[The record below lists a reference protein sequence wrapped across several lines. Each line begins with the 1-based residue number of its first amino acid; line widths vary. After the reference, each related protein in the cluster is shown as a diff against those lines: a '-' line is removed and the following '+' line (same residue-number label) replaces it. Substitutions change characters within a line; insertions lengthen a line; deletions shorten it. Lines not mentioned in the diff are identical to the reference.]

1 MCAAYNPR
9 TRILLDNYNKLF
21 VPVGIKAADDAPEVV
36 LSNRFVPF
44 DQRVFDVLAIYEASS
59 EPVVE
64 DAVDELVMK
73 AAAVTVHRNSE

>member
-1 MCAAYNPR
+1 MCAADNPR
-9 TRILLDNYNKLF
+9 TRILPDNYNKLF

-44 DQRVFDVLAIYEASS
+44 DQRVFDVLAIS